1 MLMYTHTQWYSHH
14 LIWFD
19 PIVFGYEELF
29 TNLSYFLIP
38 PNVPYFLFWDIPLK
52 GSYLK
57 SLVDNSKNY
66 PYYIRRKVGRTTLV
80 LIDGTYVWLQ
90 FLNVLTFKRGHF

>member
-1 MLMYTHTQWYSHH
+1 MLMYTRTQWYHI
-14 LIWFD
+14 IWFGST
-19 PIVFGYEELF
+19 PLFLVMKNYF

-66 PYYIRRKVGRTTLV
+66 PYYVRRKVGRTTLV
-80 LIDGTYVWLQ
+80 LIDVVHMYD
-90 FLNVLTFKRGHF
+90 FNF